1 MCGKIRHKSERAR
14 VYNTS
19 NNRTNIVASRNDLVS
34 CETGSMTGGMTGG
47 VTGADMVKISKMVGH
62 L

>member
-1 MCGKIRHKSERAR
+1 MCGKIRHKSERSA
-14 VYNTS
+14 VYP
-19 NNRTNIVASRNDLVS
+19 IVKANMLGSRNDLVS
-34 CETGSMTGGMTGG
+34 CETGSMTGG